1 MGFWSRVESFVRGV
15 KWDCVTMR
23 FEVSV
28 LGLWHFVDS
37 DVLVSWNCHSCYDVV
52 VSFVKSGKEIKFLIL
67 ILILDLDFIKK
78 KCLIQVIMIE
88 FGTK

>member
-52 VSFVKSGKEIKFLIL
+52 VSFVKSGKEIKFLN
-67 ILILDLDFIKK
+67 LDLDFIKK